1 MITSEITRSAIRTL
15 VAGHDLD
22 HETARNAMHEILT
35 AQANEIQIA
44 AFLIALRMKGETIDE
59 ITACA
64 EVLRE
69 LADHLTPGFDVMD
82 IVGTGGD
89 GQHSMN
95 ISTTAAFVLAA
106 AGVPVAKHGNR
117 SVSSKCGAA
126 DVLEAMGLNINVP
139 PHIALQWLKEYNFC
153 FLFAQKYHPSLKPVG
168 VVRNVLALRTL
179 FNVLGPLANPAGATL
194 QLMGV
199 YAKELV
205 EPMAKVLSNL
215 GVKRGMVVYG
225 LDGLDEATLCDGTFL
240 CEVRPDGS
248 TAARTI
254 YPEEFGLTRC
264 ALDEIR
270 GGDAQENA
278 KIVRAILSGKEAGP
292 RREIVALNAG
302 LALYAAGNTA
312 SIQDGI
318 DLAMEILKSGKADVL
333 VEEMIQV
340 TRKFERSYDFE

>member
-1 MITSEITRSAIRTL
+1 
-15 VAGHDLD
+15 
-22 HETARNAMHEILT
+22 
-35 AQANEIQIA
+35 
-44 AFLIALRMKGETIDE
+44 
-59 ITACA
+59 
-64 EVLRE
+64 
-69 LADHLTPGFDVMD
+69 
-82 IVGTGGD
+82 
-89 GQHSMN
+89 
-95 ISTTAAFVLAA
+95 
-106 AGVPVAKHGNR
+106 
-117 SVSSKCGAA
+117 
-126 DVLEAMGLNINVP
+126 
-139 PHIALQWLKEYNFC
+139 
-153 FLFAQKYHPSLKPVG
+153 
-168 VVRNVLALRTL
+168 
-179 FNVLGPLANPAGATL
+179 
-194 QLMGV
+194 
-199 YAKELV
+199 AKELV

-264 ALDEIR
+264 TLDEIR

-278 KIVRAILSGKEAGP
+278 KIVRAILCGKETGP

-312 SIQDGI
+312 SIQEGI